1 MKAFPATAGLALL
14 LALPASA
21 EGLKDCVATR
31 LDQGSSPGACVAEAL
46 APCDA
51 EPADAPSVAVLC
63 YKVTQEGW
71 ASEIAARMAEI
82 RDSAAERLSAIASV
96 EVKYDMLGNLMQCD
110 RMEALALIGDAK
122 PTAIQR
128 DKARCTAAAT
138 GLVLTRLL
146 IRSQDL

>member
-1 MKAFPATAGLALL
+1 
-14 LALPASA
+14 
-21 EGLKDCVATR
+21 
-31 LDQGSSPGACVAEAL
+31 
-46 APCDA
+46 
-51 EPADAPSVAVLC
+51 
-63 YKVTQEGW
+63 
-71 ASEIAARMAEI
+71 MAEI

-110 RMEALALIGDAK
+110 RMEALALIGDAE
-122 PTAIQR
+122 PAAIQR